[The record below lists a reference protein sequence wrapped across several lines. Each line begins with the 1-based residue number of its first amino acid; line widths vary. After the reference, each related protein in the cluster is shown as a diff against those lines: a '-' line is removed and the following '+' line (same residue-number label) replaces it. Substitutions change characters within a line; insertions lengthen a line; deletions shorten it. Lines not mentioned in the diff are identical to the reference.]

1 MQSPRAPTTIT
12 ANFLKYISEIHTS
25 VVSMLQKASVPK
37 NGDAGF
43 YTGEEIKAEKF
54 KDEMSSGDEKGNN
67 SRGQRAG

>member
-1 MQSPRAPTTIT
+1 
-12 ANFLKYISEIHTS
+12 
-25 VVSMLQKASVPK
+25 MLQKASVPK

-54 KDEMSSGDEKGNN
+54 KDEMSSEDEKGNN